1 ACKASAHSSRCWS
14 DGICAS
20 AGSRTR
26 RQAYDSQ
33 AFPWTP
39 GSVQSSRSGIDR
51 DALVGEG
58 DDREHRT
65 DGSRFFLRLGGGIT
79 LHMGRGLW
87 CASHGRERESRRQKE
102 NNKSSVVLRLA
113 TTHVQTR
120 MLLQRSHN
128 CRSGLAAAAT
138 RFERRDE
145 THARAL

>member
-1 ACKASAHSSRCWS
+1 MEFVLLQDREHAGRRTIAGHSRGHRALSNQ
-14 DGICAS
+14 
-20 AGSRTR
+20 AGR
-26 RQAYDSQ
+26 A
-33 AFPWTP
+33 
-39 GSVQSSRSGIDR
+39 IDR

-58 DDREHRT
+58 DDREYRT
-65 DGSRFFLRLGGGIT
+65 DGSRFFLRLGGGIA

-102 NNKSSVVLRLA
+102 NNKSSVALRLA

-120 MLLQRSHN
+120 MLLQRSHD
-128 CRSGLAAAAT
+128 CRSGLAAVAT